1 MQEVQISLKSIEDV
15 KHFVQNIP
23 ALAVAIP
30 ADLSGRFTDDLC
42 QFIYAYVTLITQL
55 TQIIGENYT
64 LMVMENIDAKKYYED
79 VIRFVMKGL
88 GEITKNHMQSG
99 NCYNATDFFPYG
111 TDR

>member
-42 QFIYAYVTLITQL
+42 QFIYAYVTLIT
-55 TQIIGENYT
+55 
-64 LMVMENIDAKKYYED
+64 
-79 VIRFVMKGL
+79 
-88 GEITKNHMQSG
+88 
-99 NCYNATDFFPYG
+99 
-111 TDR
+111 